1 MTSGAPDPRWIREA
15 LKKAQEEREAKE
27 RQKKEKSQVKE
38 EEGREKASR
47 PSN

>member
-1 MTSGAPDPRWIREA
+1 MTSGAPDPTWIREA

-38 EEGREKASR
+38 EDECEKASR